1 MVVAVVQQTVAETR
15 VASGATAT
23 GSYRCLTCGHTVT
36 VIRTLPDCEH
46 CSNGEWAAAPWSPF
60 AKART

>member
-1 MVVAVVQQTVAETR
+1 MVTAEIEMR
-15 VASGATAT
+15 RMEASLVRGATAT

-46 CSNGEWAAAPWSPF
+46 CSNSEWVAASWSPF